1 MGESVTHTSDGSVI
15 SRLRALGPALVLAAV
30 VVGPGSIALSTIAGS
45 LYGYQLLWVPVA
57 ATIFMIT
64 FTWMAARIGLVTGS
78 TIFEATRNKFGSNVA
93 KVGGVFGFLTI
104 LAFQAGN
111 NAGIGFATAA
121 LVGVGNPEIWAIVFT
136 LIAMAF
142 IWLPSLYDKVEL
154 LVKIV
159 VGIMLFAFVGTLALV
174 GVDIGPAARGLVPS
188 FPSDAAIL
196 TALGLA
202 ATNFSIAAAVYQTN
216 LMKENDWGPE
226 KLADEGVDT
235 LVGIGVLGIIV
246 MVILLTSAGVIYGNT
261 DPVFSAQGMAEQ
273 LRPLV
278 GPGAFYLFTIGFFFA
293 SLSSLVV
300 NALIGA
306 TLLVDGFDGDS
317 AMDSR
322 QVKYWAMAAM
332 AIGTI
337 AILVS
342 SGAGSPIELLRAAQ
356 ALAVIAFPLLGF
368 LVISLAR
375 DKAVMGEYT
384 NPLVVD
390 ILAALG
396 YLTIIGI
403 IVNYLN
409 SVLGYF
415 GMGLF

>member
-1 MGESVTHTSDGSVI
+1 
-15 SRLRALGPALVLAAV
+15 
-30 VVGPGSIALSTIAGS
+30 
-45 LYGYQLLWVPVA
+45 
-57 ATIFMIT
+57 
-64 FTWMAARIGLVTGS
+64 
-78 TIFEATRNKFGSNVA
+78 
-93 KVGGVFGFLTI
+93 
-104 LAFQAGN
+104 
-111 NAGIGFATAA
+111 
-121 LVGVGNPEIWAIVFT
+121 
-136 LIAMAF
+136 
-142 IWLPSLYDKVEL
+142 
-154 LVKIV
+154 
-159 VGIMLFAFVGTLALV
+159 
-174 GVDIGPAARGLVPS
+174 
-188 FPSDAAIL
+188 
-196 TALGLA
+196 
-202 ATNFSIAAAVYQTN
+202 
-216 LMKENDWGPE
+216 
-226 KLADEGVDT
+226 
-235 LVGIGVLGIIV
+235 

-278 GPGAFYLFTIGFFFA
+278 GPGAFYLFTTGFFFA

-306 TLLVDGFDGDS
+306 TLLVDGFDGNS

-375 DKAVMGEYT
+375 DKAMMGEYT

>member
-1 MGESVTHTSDGSVI
+1 
-15 SRLRALGPALVLAAV
+15 LVLAAV

-78 TIFEATRNKFGSNVA
+78 TIFEATRSKYGATVA

-121 LVGVGNPEIWAIVFT
+121 LVGVGGPEIWAIAFT
-136 LIAMAF
+136 VVAMAF

-159 VGIMLFAFVGTLALV
+159 VGIMLIAFVGTLALV
-174 GVDIGPAARGLVPS
+174 GVDVGPAARGLVPS

-216 LMKENDWGPE
+216 LMKEKDWGPE

-235 LVGIGVLGIIV
+235 LIGIGILGVIV

-278 GPGAFYLFTIGFFFA
+278 GPGAFYLFTTGFFFA

-306 TLLVDGFDGDS
+306 TLLVDGFDGNS

-375 DKAVMGEYT
+375 DKAMMGEYT